1 MRSLLLTGCF
11 LSVLLF
17 SCNSET
23 EMKNN
28 ESNIDARS
36 YNLGII
42 GAFSELVN
50 VGVKKLALS
59 EALPPEEMDKLAA
72 EAEKIA
78 ERNHVKLH
86 REKDLIIT
94 WLFPADVAVGKD
106 VFLIYNGSTKDE
118 YLSLKEE
125 IKNLEASG
133 KYSDSARLDISIRF
147 GKMLSYPQAKIDELI
162 AGNPAKREDPRQ
174 SRDRK

>member
-1 MRSLLLTGCF
+1 MPKPLYVTILFLSLLLA
-11 LSVLLF
+11 
-17 SCNSET
+17 CNNSPEAEKT
-23 EMKNN
+23 
-28 ESNIDARS
+28 IDPYS

-59 EALPPEEMDKLAA
+59 EALPPEEMDQLAD

-86 REKDLIIT
+86 RENDLIVT
-94 WLFPADVAVGKD
+94 WLFPAEVAVGKD

-118 YLSLKEE
+118 YFALKEE
-125 IKNLEASG
+125 VKNLEASG
-133 KYSDSARLDISIRF
+133 KYSDSARLEISIRF
-147 GKMLSYPQAKIDELI
+147 GKMLSYPQPKIDELI
-162 AGNPAKREDPRQ
+162 AAN
-174 SRDRK
+174 RK